1 MSSLPPFEPL
11 NALTHQGVLLLDTL
25 EKLLEQEFDALNQRN
40 IDQLQQ
46 LIVQK
51 TDALTQLEEN
61 NIARNQL
68 FLQADITPDKAGLQQ
83 YCGQLSETQA
93 TTFKNQW
100 SKLEQVLHSVNDK
113 NRRNELIISRNSRN
127 LEQLLSILRGQNQ
140 KTMLYDQSGEKG
152 NYSAQSRIGKA

>member
-11 NALTHQGVLLLDTL
+11 NALTHQGVLLLETL

-51 TDALTQLEEN
+51 TDALTLLEEN

-68 FLQADITPDKAGLQQ
+68 FIQAGITPNKAGLQQ
-83 YCGQLSETQA
+83 YSAQLPETQA
-93 TTFKNQW
+93 TTFKSQW
-100 SKLEQVLHSVNDK
+100 SKLEKILHSVNDK
-113 NRRNELIISRNSRN
+113 NQRNELIISRNSRN

>member
-1 MSSLPPFEPL
+1 MEQL
-11 NALTHQGVLLLDTL
+11 NALTHQGVLLLNTL
-25 EKLLEQEFDALNQRN
+25 ENLLEQEFEALNQRN

-46 LIVQK
+46 LIAQK

-61 NIARNQL
+61 NLARNQL
-68 FLQADITPDKAGLQQ
+68 FIQAGITPNKSGLQQ
-83 YCGQLSETQA
+83 YCDQLPPAQA

-100 SKLEQVLHSVNDK
+100 RKLEQVLHSVNEK
-113 NRRNELIISRNSRN
+113 NQRNELTINRNGRN
-127 LEQLLSILRGQNQ
+127 LGQLLSILRGQNQ

>member
-1 MSSLPPFEPL
+1 MPSLPPLEQL
-11 NALTHQGVLLLDTL
+11 NALTHQGVVLLDTL
-25 EKLLEQEFDALNQRN
+25 EILLEQEFEALNQRN
-40 IDQLQQ
+40 IEQLQQ

-68 FLQADITPDKAGLQQ
+68 FAQAGITPNKAGLQQ
-83 YCGQLSETQA
+83 YCDQLPDTQA
-93 TTFKNQW
+93 TMFKSQW
-100 SKLEQVLHSVNDK
+100 SKLEQVLLSVNEK
-113 NRRNELIISRNSRN
+113 NKRNELIISRNSRN

-152 NYSAQSRIGKA
+152 HYSAQSRIGKA